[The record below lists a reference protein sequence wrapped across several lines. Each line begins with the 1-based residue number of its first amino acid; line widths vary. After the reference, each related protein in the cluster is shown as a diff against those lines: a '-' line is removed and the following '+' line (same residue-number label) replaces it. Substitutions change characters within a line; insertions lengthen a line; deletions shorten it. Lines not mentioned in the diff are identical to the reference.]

1 MIKNKIIY
9 IFCAAILATSSLVA
23 QTAKQKRADK
33 YYEAFA
39 YIKAASLYEE
49 LAKGKNPNDQII
61 KRLADS
67 YNNANNYI
75 KAEEWYAKLYTE
87 NKSDAEETYAYSQ
100 VLKANGK
107 ESEAEN
113 VLEKFHSIKGNDS
126 RALEFNKKKTDIAK
140 LKKEK
145 PYFTVNN
152 IQGNS
157 VEADFSPTLWNDQI
171 LFVSGRQASIS
182 NVFIHTWNDKP
193 FLNLFVTK
201 PDANKNFTEIKKF
214 DGKFNTKYHE
224 GPSCFTN
231 DGNTIYFTRN
241 NYFNG
246 KYKKSK
252 TGVNMLELFKAV
264 KKEGKWNTEK
274 LSIDNDEYSVG
285 HPTLSSDEKTLYF
298 VSDMPGGLGGTD
310 IWKAII
316 NSDGTIGTPVNAGAP
331 INTEG
336 NEMFPFMASDNVLY
350 FSSNGHLGFGQLD
363 VFAAQP
369 EKDGSY
375 NKVMNLGVQVNTGKD
390 DFGFVLDK
398 EGKFGYLSS
407 NRDGGVGDDDIYAV
421 TAARSFKIN
430 YFIKGTVF
438 EKGTTTPLT
447 NSKIDLKD
455 ASGNVVKTITTNET
469 GAYEFEVEPQLEYA
483 LAGTKEKYFDDE
495 NKFNTNELGEKTEL
509 IKDLNLEKDPGM
521 AFRILVTDGK
531 TKEPLQGVSYKIT
544 DLKTGQVIMAD
555 ATPATGDAL
564 KPLTDKKINDAL
576 SYKIELVKDGYFPKT
591 VNFNQ
596 TITKPGIINANDAL
610 DLTMDKEVKD
620 LRDLVVINDI
630 RFDLSKFNI
639 RPDAAIELDKVVTV
653 MNKYPEMVIELGSHT
668 DCRASVKYNETLSDK
683 RAKASAAYIKGKITN
698 PTRINGKG
706 YGESILLNGC
716 ACEGTVKSTC
726 SEEEHQQN
734 RRTEF
739 KILSMGAGSNNI
751 DVKNNSTNSFDKK

>member
-1 MIKNKIIY
+1 MIKNKILY
-9 IFCAAILATSSLVA
+9 IFCAGILATTSLVA

-39 YIKAASLYEE
+39 YVKAASLYEE
-49 LAKGKNPNDQII
+49 LAKQKNTNDQVI

-67 YNNANNYI
+67 YNHSGNYL
-75 KAEEWYAKLYTE
+75 KAEEWYSKLYLE
-87 NKSDAEETYAYSQ
+87 NKADPEEIYSYSQ

-107 ESEAEN
+107 EIDAEK
-113 VLEKFHSIKGNDS
+113 VLEKFYTIKGGDS
-126 RALEFNKKKTDIAK
+126 RAIEFNKKKTEIGK
-140 LKKEK
+140 LKTEK

-152 IQGNS
+152 IEGNS
-157 VEADFSPTLWNDQI
+157 TEADFSPTFWNDKV

-182 NVFIHTWNDKP
+182 NVAIHTWNDKP
-193 FLNLFVTK
+193 FLNLFVANR
-201 PDANKNFTEIKKF
+201 DANKNFTEIKKF
-214 DGKFNTKYHE
+214 EGKVNTKYHE
-224 GPSCFTN
+224 GPSCFTK

-241 NYFNG
+241 NYFKG
-246 KYKKSK
+246 QYKKSK
-252 TGVNMLELFKAV
+252 TGVNMLELYKAV
-264 KKEGKWNTEK
+264 KKDGKWVTDK
-274 LSIDNDEYSVG
+274 LNVDNDEYSVG

-310 IWKAII
+310 IWKATI
-316 NSDGTIGTPVNAGAP
+316 NADGTLGAPVNVGSP

-336 NEMFPFMASDNVLY
+336 NEMFPFMSQENVLY
-350 FSSNGHLGFGQLD
+350 FSSNGHLGFGELD

-369 EKDGSY
+369 AKDGSY

-398 EGKFGYLSS
+398 ESKFGYLSS

-421 TAARSFKIN
+421 TAARPLKVN
-430 YFIKGTVF
+430 YFIKGTAF

-455 ASGNVVKTITTNET
+455 SSGNVVKTITTNET
-469 GAYEFEVEPQLEYA
+469 GAYEFEVEPQLEYV
-483 LAGTKEKYFDDE
+483 LAGTKEKYFDGE

-531 TKEPLQGVSYKIT
+531 TKEPIQGVSYKIT

-576 SYKIELVKDGYFPKT
+576 SYKIELVKEGYFPKT

-596 TITKPGIINANDAL
+596 TITKPGIINAHDVL

-630 RFDLSKFNI
+630 RFDLNKFNI
-639 RPDAAIELDKVVTV
+639 RPDAAAELDKVVAV

-668 DCRASVKYNETLSDK
+668 DCRASVKYNATLSDK

-698 PTRINGKG
+698 PARITGKG
-706 YGESILLNGC
+706 YGESKLLNGC

-726 SEEEHQQN
+726 TEEEHQQN

-739 KILSMGAGSNNI
+739 KILSMGANAKNV
-751 DVKNNSTNSFDKK
+751 DVKNNSTNSFDKN